1 MVAQK
6 SAERIKKQHLSIDNE
21 GHDDDQSSLQSS
33 CESSLGSLNSIDE
46 DEEEE
51 DEAAIDK
58 NNDDNLSLR
67 CKDSFTNAM
76 AKEATMFNN
85 LVKEQMMSNKNK
97 QKSNEFTSS
106 TTPDKNV
113 TKTPSK
119 FTVFRDG
126 KENSI
131 VGDENNGG
139 TPFTAKK
146 KRSALRPKSTNNCNI
161 MPTASEKK
169 KKSVNAST
177 FKKTQDTIVR
187 KLVSSPPPQSVSE
200 VTTEYV
206 SSESNIR
213 SQKDTTNNNKDS
225 AVEENEENLS
235 VENNVETKT
244 TSNNIDH
251 GAVVEDAGE
260 LLSLCSTV
268 SPSVKSIEEASQGNA
283 NQDEVSLE
291 CQSSPSQDTS
301 PNGDNKKEFEE
312 LNRSSHTISFS
323 QTPGASVQTF
333 SIEGRSY
340 SIDVSSNVIKSI
352 FSPIERHFSPKATE
366 SSIQKSL
373 SKSDESES
381 LSCETIYHDATM
393 SPRNYLND
401 TVSPVSRALATGIN
415 DSMMSLGGGIS
426 KASAASL
433 IERNKTLYK
442 EVRFADQTCVEL
454 SERNAGMQR
463 EVKRLESQVNE
474 MKGSN
479 EALQEALMK
488 SKQSAARVEANNESL
503 TRQMKEQ
510 KSEYESKIKEV
521 ENSLAEANNR
531 QSSTEKQLVSFQT
544 KYESLQ
550 ESHHEEKAKVS
561 GLLERLATSQSAAEM
576 SATSAAESYRSFCH
590 ETQRKIERLEKLAED
605 RLEMFNNERNQRFE
619 LERRMGD
626 LMQKYKDPHVHQTPN
641 KASSEVKSPQVNMHS
656 KTPTSTVLARA
667 LEAELQHKYDATER
681 ILEAEMII
689 SVTQS
694 ELQESSR
701 QLETARTEINRLND
715 QVNILSIENDSLK
728 RKKAQEPT
736 IDSLAFDCA
745 SIDVSSFDSCSTE
758 ELVGQALS
766 QRLTYAKSECEAYKR
781 DLESLLKEIK
791 RQLGESFH
799 SGNGSNMGS
808 NDQRVQGLL
817 LAVRELSIISSLQ
830 VNEINEFKIR
840 ERESREHI
848 ESLKKVVNDKEN
860 QVSDLQCQI
869 ERLQTEM

>member
-6 SAERIKKQHLSIDNE
+6 SAERIKNGHLSIDSE

-33 CESSLGSLNSIDE
+33 CESSLGSLKCIDE
-46 DEEEE
+46 DEDVE
-51 DEAAIDK
+51 DEDEDEEVMDK
-58 NNDDNLSLR
+58 NNDDNMSFR

-76 AKEATMFNN
+76 VKEATMLNN
-85 LVKEQMMSNKNK
+85 LFKEQMMSNKNK
-97 QKSNEFTSS
+97 QKPNDFSSS
-106 TTPDKNV
+106 TTPAKKV
-113 TKTPSK
+113 SKTPTK
-119 FTVFRDG
+119 FTVFQDG
-126 KENSI
+126 KENS
-131 VGDENNGG
+131 VVCDENNGG

-169 KKSVNAST
+169 KKSVNTST
-177 FKKTQDTIVR
+177 FKKTQDTAVR

-200 VTTEYV
+200 VTKEDV

-225 AVEENEENLS
+225 AVEKNEENLS

-244 TSNNIDH
+244 ASNNIDH
-251 GAVVEDAGE
+251 GALVEDAGE

-268 SPSVKSIEEASQGNA
+268 SPSVKSVEG
-283 NQDEVSLE
+283 SLE
-291 CQSSPSQDTS
+291 CQSPSQGTS
-301 PNGDNKKEFEE
+301 TNGNNKKEFEE
-312 LNRSSHTISFS
+312 LNHSNHTISFS

-352 FSPIERHFSPKATE
+352 FSPIERHFSPKAGSET
-366 SSIQKSL
+366 SIQKSL

-381 LSCETIYHDATM
+381 LSCETIYHDTL

-415 DSMMSLGGGIS
+415 DSMMTVNGGIS

-488 SKQSAARVEANNESL
+488 SKQSSARVEANNEML
-503 TRQMKEQ
+503 IRQMKEQ
-510 KSEYESKIKEV
+510 KSEHDSKMKEL
-521 ENSLAEANNR
+521 EKALIEANNR
-531 QSSTEKQLVSFQT
+531 QSSTEKQLVSVQS
-544 KYESLQ
+544 KYESLL

-561 GLLERLATSQSAAEM
+561 GLMERLATSQSAAEM

-590 ETQRKIERLEKLAED
+590 ETQSKIERLEKLAED

-626 LMQKYKDPHVHQTPN
+626 LMQKCNDQHVHQTPS
-641 KASSEVKSPQVNMHS
+641 KASSEVKSPQVKVLS
-656 KTPTSTVLARA
+656 KTPTSTVLART

-694 ELQESSR
+694 ELQETSR
-701 QLETARTEINRLND
+701 QLETARTEINRLSD
-715 QVNILSIENDSLK
+715 QVNRLSIENDSLK
-728 RKKAQEPT
+728 RKKAQEAT

-840 ERESREHI
+840 DRENRQHI
-848 ESLKKVVNDKEN
+848 ESLKKVVNEKEN

-869 ERLQTEM
+869 EVLQREM